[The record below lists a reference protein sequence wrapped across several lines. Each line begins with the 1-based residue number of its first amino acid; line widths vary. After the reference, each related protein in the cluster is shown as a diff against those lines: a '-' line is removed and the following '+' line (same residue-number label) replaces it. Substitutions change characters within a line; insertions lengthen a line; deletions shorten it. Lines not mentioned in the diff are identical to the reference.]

1 MIFGEVKII
10 DEKQY
15 VNIDLLI
22 ELQKKITKAVGVAE
36 QYAQIDGGHH
46 KMWVIDQM
54 LRELL
59 GNDYNKWLEK
69 YNYDSRENDYE
80 EWNYGIAP

>member
-54 LRELL
+54 LRELQRNL
-59 GNDYNKWLEK
+59 MCF
-69 YNYDSRENDYE
+69 
-80 EWNYGIAP
+80 